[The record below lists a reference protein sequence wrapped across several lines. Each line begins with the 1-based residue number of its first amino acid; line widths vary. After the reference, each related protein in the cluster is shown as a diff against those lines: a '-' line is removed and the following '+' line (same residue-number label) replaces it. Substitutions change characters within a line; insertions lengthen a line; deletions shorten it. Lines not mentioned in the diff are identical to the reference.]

1 MENREFKTKGKFISQ
16 TVIKVLKNL
25 GKFVKSPINAMGEF
39 NFFFEIKNIYE
50 NKYKCKV
57 NIIPENES
65 QEKKA
70 AQGLPGKPA
79 IIIK

>member
-1 MENREFKTKGKFISQ
+1 MFIFKEQKK
-16 TVIKVLKNL
+16 L
-25 GKFVKSPINAMGEF
+25 GEF
-39 NFFFEIKNIYE
+39 NFFFEIKNNYE
-50 NKYKCKV
+50 KKYKCKV
-57 NIIPENES
+57 TVIPENES

>member
-1 MENREFKTKGKFISQ
+1 MILIKFDS
-16 TVIKVLKNL
+16 
-25 GKFVKSPINAMGEF
+25 
-39 NFFFEIKNIYE
+39 FFEIKNIYE
-50 NKYKCKV
+50 KKYKCKV

>member
-1 MENREFKTKGKFISQ
+1 MC
-16 TVIKVLKNL
+16 
-25 GKFVKSPINAMGEF
+25 EF
-39 NFFFEIKNIYE
+39 NFFYEIKKIYE
-50 NKYKCKV
+50 KKYRCKV
-57 NIIPENES
+57 TVIPENES

>member
-1 MENREFKTKGKFISQ
+1 MSFSFYYLIIMFIFKEQKK
-16 TVIKVLKNL
+16 
-25 GKFVKSPINAMGEF
+25 MCEF

-50 NKYKCKV
+50 KKYKCKV
-57 NIIPENES
+57 TIIPENES